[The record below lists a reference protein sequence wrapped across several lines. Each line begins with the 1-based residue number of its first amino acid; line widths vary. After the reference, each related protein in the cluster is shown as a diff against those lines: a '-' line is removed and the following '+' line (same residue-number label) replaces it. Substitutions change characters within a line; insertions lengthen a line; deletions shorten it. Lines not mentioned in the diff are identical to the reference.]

1 MRENL
6 IRRKLEEGKTLM
18 GMGVFTGSPVIIEMI
33 GYSGFDFIFLETE
46 HTAVPIATELRNL
59 ITAANSAGLGVIC
72 RVKYNDEV
80 MIRQAF
86 EFGADAVVVPH
97 CRTAEDVRK
106 MIRAAKF
113 PPLGVRG
120 AASDVR
126 AAHYGCDADFNYQE
140 FLKKTNEDTLCIALA
155 EDPEFFDNMEEI
167 LSVPGLSAVSLGPS
181 DLSLALG
188 NPDTY
193 NLDMPEVKVRFE
205 KLYQAARE
213 WNNKIHRKGMLSYQ
227 ISGKQISGKTGV
239 AKVTPVFNGCFQQK
253 KDVYMSSPLDA
264 ITFWNQVKESFL

>member
-1 MRENL
+1 MREN
-6 IRRKLEEGKTLM
+6 IIKRKLAEGKTLM
-18 GMGVFTGSPVIIEMI
+18 GMGVFTGSPTIIEMI
-33 GYSGFDFIFLETE
+33 GYCGFDFIFLETE
-46 HTAVPIATELRNL
+46 HTPVPIARELQTL
-59 ITAANSAGLGVIC
+59 ITAANSSGLGVIC

-106 MIRAAKF
+106 MVRAAKF

-126 AAHYGCDADFNYQE
+126 CAHYGCDPDFNYQD
-140 FLKKTNEDTLCIALA
+140 FLKKSNEDSLCIALA

-167 LSVPGLSAVSLGPS
+167 LAVPGLSAVSLGPS

-193 NLDMPEVKVRFE
+193 NLDMPEVRVRFE
-205 KLYQAARE
+205 KLYRAAKERNIPIMGPIAPPTYE
-213 WNNKIHRKGMLSYQ
+213 RLKQMTDQGLRIAILRNDITNFRNTLKGIIDQ
-227 ISGKQISGKTGV
+227 V
-239 AKVTPVFNGCFQQK
+239 VTP
-253 KDVYMSSPLDA
+253 
-264 ITFWNQVKESFL
+264 IRKEESTR